1 MLDTIDAAPKTEDL
15 AEHKLG
21 TELDRLAATELA
33 RMRRAIAAKER
44 RVQAAYITEALA
56 TEAGTR
62 YTPGE
67 LAAAC
72 GAAIALALKSTR
84 GMRLTSDDW
93 SDLRG
98 DLIVAAMDRGAR
110 CDAERG
116 ELARIPGERTG
127 TGSPA
132 DVLSYIARWE
142 RRPIALRAALSAP
155 QQLPRR
161 EDLAGKG
168 KTEGLAYLSGAARH
182 LVALLARNGVADRDH
197 RATDAQTEAATLP
210 DTPGDALSMGELADA
225 LNVTKRER
233 WAMDAAAGAQSADL
247 AAEHGKT
254 TGAMAVALTGGRNA
268 LRARTNPADLRDLA
282 ADLRNAPRAG
292 SAATGTLPMLTH
304 RPMYPTPRNAPL
316 GAARAASVLRY
327 IDAVERATI
336 DVPAAALEAADVAL
350 RWSADTRRNVKA
362 PRTTGGWL
370 TTTRPTALVERN
382 GHRAIVP
389 AIGPAHLRTVPADLP
404 TIDRRA
410 LIGPKYLAAM
420 AQPARSQHTLPTRTR
435 WITDPTNVSGYH
447 HPADSY
453 APLPTPRHDFN
464 GYRETPDTGG
474 ATVTAGKAQSKSRKA
489 PGHGFTPAV
498 LADLAARRMAELQ
511 GRRDARESLRAAAKA
526 AGKLRVLPG
535 TR

>member
-268 LRARTNPADLRDLA
+268 LRNRTNPGRPARP
-282 ADLRNAPRAG
+282 RRRPPERPAPG

-435 WITDPTNVSGYH
+435 WITDPNNVSGH
-447 HPADSY
+447 HPAADSY

-464 GYRETPDTGG
+464 GYRQTPDTGG

-526 AGKLRVLPG
+526 AGKLRVLPAA
-535 TR
+535 R